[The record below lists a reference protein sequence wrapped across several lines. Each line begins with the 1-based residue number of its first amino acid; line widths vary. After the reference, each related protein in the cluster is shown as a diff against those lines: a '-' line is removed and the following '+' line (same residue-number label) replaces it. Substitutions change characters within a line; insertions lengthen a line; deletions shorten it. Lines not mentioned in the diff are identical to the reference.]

1 MPSLVGRRVTFTPT
15 GSGVALTGVRTTSL
29 TIGNEPIDITS
40 NDDNGYRTLLAED
53 PAMRMLD
60 ISVEGITKDAAL
72 IALAAAGGSGLLSG
86 YELDLQAFGAFTGD
100 FYIGNLELGMP
111 YNEAITFSC
120 TIQSSGP
127 YTYTPAS

>member
-1 MPSLVGRRVTFTPT
+1 MTSMVGRRVTFTPS

-40 NDDNGYRTLLAED
+40 NDDNGFRKFLDED

-60 ISVEGITKDAAL
+60 VSVEGITKDPTL
-72 IALAAAGGSGLLSG
+72 IAIAAAGGAGLVAE
-86 YELDLQAFGAFTGD
+86 YELDMGQFGKFTGD
-100 FYIGNLELGMP
+100 FHIGNLQLGMP

-120 TIQSSGP
+120 TIQSSGE
-127 YTYTPAS
+127 YTYTPAP